1 MSEPNQSPR
10 LVRRFVEILGLIA
23 RGDFER
29 SLDDGMRKA
38 VEAIR
43 AQPGE
48 KGKAMINISIE
59 IAAQGEMMQVKP
71 KLTMKLPE
79 GDVFTPL
86 VLWDHEGA
94 FSLQHPS
101 QIDMFQAPRAVKTD
115 SAEPKA
121 AVAAE

>member
-10 LVRRFVEILGLIA
+10 LVRRFTEVLGLIA
-23 RGDFER
+23 RGEFVQSCDEA
-29 SLDDGMRKA
+29 MRNA

-48 KGKAMINISIE
+48 KGKAHISIDIE

-71 KLTMKLPE
+71 KLKVKLPE

-101 QIDMFQAPRAVKTD
+101 QIDMFQPRAVKTD
-115 SAEPKA
+115 GAEQKA